1 MEVAIPHNLDK
12 DTVRTRL
19 QTRSHRIADHI
30 PGGMAEVE
38 TSWPSE
44 NRMVMNINAMGQTLN
59 GHIDIEDN
67 QIIMALALPGM
78 LSMMEP
84 MIANAIRQQGEKL
97 LAPPKDGE
105 S

>member
-19 QTRSHRIADHI
+19 QTRSHRIADHL
-30 PGGMAEVE
+30 PGGMAEVD

-44 NRMVMNINAMGQTLN
+44 DRMVLNIRSMGQVLN
-59 GHIDIEDN
+59 GHIDIEDS

-84 MIANAIRQQGEKL
+84 MIANALRQQGEKL
-97 LAPPKDGE
+97 LGPPQQGE
-105 S
+105 G